1 MLRIQEF
8 SKQFFMRFANQPIL
22 WLGAVLLLLAT
33 SFWGGVGL
41 GYGLGRWSVGYP
53 LWTSAAPAQNAE
65 NGRPA
70 NARVALAPKFE
81 LFWETL
87 DLVYRD
93 FYGTLPDAQKA
104 TYDAIRGVVNNL
116 GDPNTSFMTPQ
127 EANYFRSNIEGAFEG
142 IGARVEW
149 NKAAN
154 TLEISEPFENQPA
167 WKAGVRRGDLI
178 LAIDTVSIVGTNLND
193 AVAKIRGP
201 KGSKVTLTI
210 QRTDVKEPLT
220 ITVVRDRI
228 ETPTISTDSLGKNS
242 DIAYVRLFSFNQNAG
257 QLVRQA
263 VANALTHKPRALI
276 FDLRGNPGGLLRE
289 AVKVANV
296 FIQDQTVVI
305 ERSSD
310 GKTDTFA
317 TEGKALTT
325 DLPVVILVNEGSA
338 SASEIVAGALQDGGR
353 ARLIGAKTYGKG
365 SVQLPYTLSDGSILR
380 VTVAHWFTP
389 KNRTIH
395 GTGLTP
401 DTVVAM
407 TPTDHE
413 NGKDPQLDAAVEYL
427 TKQSGQ

>member
-1 MLRIQEF
+1 MLTIREQ
-8 SKQFFMRFANQPIL
+8 SKKFLNRCATQPLL
-22 WLGAVLLLLAT
+22 WLSITLLVLVT
-33 SFWGGVGL
+33 SFWGGAAV
-41 GYGLGRWSVGYP
+41 GYGVGRWSAGDP
-53 LWTSAAPAQNAE
+53 LWSAAPAQSGE

-70 NARVALAPKFE
+70 NARMALGSKFG
-81 LFWETL
+81 LFWETM

-116 GDPNTSFMTPQ
+116 GDPNTSFLTPQ
-127 EANYFRSNIEGAFEG
+127 EANYFRSNLEGSFEG
-142 IGARVEW
+142 IGARVDW
-149 NKAAN
+149 NKEAN

-167 WKAGVRRGDLI
+167 WKAGLRRGDLI
-178 LAIDTVSIVGTNLND
+178 MAIDGVSIVGTNLND

-201 KGSKVTLTI
+201 KGSKVTLTV
-210 QRTDVKEPLT
+210 QRKGEEEPSI

-228 ETPTISTDSLGKNS
+228 ESPTISTDSLGKNGE
-242 DIAYVRLFSFNQNAG
+242 IAYVRLFTFNQNAG

-263 VANALTHKPRALI
+263 VANALPHKPSALI
-276 FDLRGNPGGLLRE
+276 LDLRGNPGGLLRE

-296 FIQDQTVVI
+296 FIQDQTVVV
-305 ERSSD
+305 ERTSD

-317 TEGKALTT
+317 TEDKALTT
-325 DLPVVILVNEGSA
+325 DLPMIVLVNEGSA
-338 SASEIVAGALQDGGR
+338 SASEIVAGALQDSGR
-353 ARLIGAKTYGKG
+353 ARLLGAKTYGKG

-395 GTGLTP
+395 GTGLAP

-407 TPTDHE
+407 TQADHD
-413 NGKDPQLDAAVEYL
+413 NGKDPQLDAAVAYL
-427 TKQSGQ
+427 TSTIQQK